1 MTPDND
7 EKAAKHFK
15 NIKNTLETIKDILD
29 FVEMSEGFSQP
40 DLAAIEKCVE
50 HLDLAQRALEILWPE
65 VYH

>member
-7 EKAAKHFK
+7 EKATKHFK
-15 NIKNTLETIKDILD
+15 NIEDTLESIGFILD
-29 FVEMSEGFSQP
+29 YVEMSEGFSQP

-50 HLDLAQRALEILWPE
+50 HLDLAQKSLEILWPE